1 MIPFRFQRITRR
13 QGGGDEAYF
22 TRVTFRLYVE
32 EAGDAANKVSQ
43 RPGAHPVKGRIE
55 NKVFSLPVITTHM
68 VVTYKRIGMRRVVTI
83 LLIFVIIITALGCH
97 KETEQD
103 KVKKVITDIQ
113 AAAEEKDVK
122 KIINNLAKTYNDPQ
136 GFNYETI
143 KGLLLGYFFQYPKI
157 LAYITNLEISIE
169 NTSAKAV
176 FQTVLTSGNKTGSAS
191 DVIPPQSLGVWD
203 FDVSLRKESNG
214 WKVTSAK
221 WEQVGTDEHGG
232 GH

>member
-1 MIPFRFQRITRR
+1 
-13 QGGGDEAYF
+13 
-22 TRVTFRLYVE
+22 
-32 EAGDAANKVSQ
+32 
-43 RPGAHPVKGRIE
+43 
-55 NKVFSLPVITTHM
+55 
-68 VVTYKRIGMRRVVTI
+68 MRRIVTMS
-83 LLIFVIIITALGCH
+83 LVFVIIITVLGCH
-97 KETEQD
+97 KMTEQD

-113 AAAEEKDVK
+113 KAAQEKDVK

-221 WEQVGTDEHGG
+221 WEQVGNDEHGG
-232 GH
+232 GR